1 MAEAGRPDPSAQEAR
16 HGDRLAFT
24 LDADTG
30 EILKYEAVDAAGGR
44 RELSQNERLELAKIR
59 RGEAVEDLVE
69 RGFEA
74 GLACLLGG
82 ADGPEDES
90 ETDEDASFR
99 RALLRPL
106 IEKSVVARALRRD
119 VLRRAIVRSL
129 ISDVLGS
136 AEPETKFGEN
146 PEGGSEE
153 FEGLNLRQVGGCN
166 GYQRT
171 RTRTRGPV
179 DRSRPAAAP
188 PYATPASCPFAAQAP
203 RGGRR

>member
-1 MAEAGRPDPSAQEAR
+1 MAEPGRPDPSAQEAR
-16 HGDRLAFT
+16 QVDRLAFT

-59 RGEAVEDLVE
+59 RGEAVEDLIE

-90 ETDEDASFR
+90 ETEEDASFR

-106 IEKSVVARALRRD
+106 IEKSVVTRALRRD
-119 VLRRAIVRSL
+119 ALRRAIVRSL
-129 ISDVLGS
+129 ISDVLGT
-136 AEPETKFGEN
+136 AEPETEFDEN
-146 PEGGSEE
+146 PEGGPEE
-153 FEGLNLRQVGGCN
+153 FEGLNFRQVRGLN

-171 RTRTRGPV
+171 
-179 DRSRPAAAP
+179 
-188 PYATPASCPFAAQAP
+188 
-203 RGGRR
+203 

>member
-1 MAEAGRPDPSAQEAR
+1 MAEPGRPDPSAQEAR
-16 HGDRLAFT
+16 HADRLAFT

-59 RGEAVEDLVE
+59 RGEAVEDLIE

-90 ETDEDASFR
+90 ETEEDASFR

-106 IEKSVVARALRRD
+106 IEKSLVARALRRD
-119 VLRRAIVRSL
+119 ALRRAIVRSL

-136 AEPETKFGEN
+136 PEPETESAKTQKEVRK
-146 PEGGSEE
+146 GSK
-153 FEGLNLRQVGGCN
+153 GS
-166 GYQRT
+166 T
-171 RTRTRGPV
+171 S
-179 DRSRPAAAP
+179 DK
-188 PYATPASCPFAAQAP
+188 
-203 RGGRR
+203 

>member
-1 MAEAGRPDPSAQEAR
+1 MAEPGRSDPSAQEVR

-59 RGEAVEDLVE
+59 RGEAVEDLIE

-90 ETDEDASFR
+90 ETEEVASLR

-106 IEKSVVARALRRD
+106 IEKSLVARALRRD
-119 VLRRAIVRSL
+119 ALRRAIVRSL

-136 AEPETKFGEN
+136 AEPETESAKTQK
-146 PEGGSEE
+146 EGRKGSK
-153 FEGLNLRQVGGCN
+153 GS
-166 GYQRT
+166 T
-171 RTRTRGPV
+171 S
-179 DRSRPAAAP
+179 DK
-188 PYATPASCPFAAQAP
+188 
-203 RGGRR
+203 

>member
-1 MAEAGRPDPSAQEAR
+1 MAEPGRTDPSTHEAR
-16 HGDRLAFT
+16 QVDRLAFT

-30 EILKYEAVDAAGGR
+30 EILKYEAVDAAGVR

-59 RGEAVEDLVE
+59 RGEAVEDLIE

-90 ETDEDASFR
+90 ETEEDASFR

-119 VLRRAIVRSL
+119 ALRRAIVRSL

-136 AEPETKFGEN
+136 SEPETESAKTQKESRK
-146 PEGGSEE
+146 GSK
-153 FEGLNLRQVGGCN
+153 GS
-166 GYQRT
+166 T
-171 RTRTRGPV
+171 S
-179 DRSRPAAAP
+179 DK
-188 PYATPASCPFAAQAP
+188 
-203 RGGRR
+203 

>member
-1 MAEAGRPDPSAQEAR
+1 MPNQKTGSKEEELQMAEPGRPDPSAQEAR
-16 HGDRLAFT
+16 QVDRLAFT

-59 RGEAVEDLVE
+59 RGEAVEDLIE

-82 ADGPEDES
+82 ADEPDDES
-90 ETDEDASFR
+90 ETEEVASLR

-106 IEKSVVARALRRD
+106 IEKSLVARALRRD
-119 VLRRAIVRSL
+119 ALRRAIVRSL

-136 AEPETKFGEN
+136 AEPETESAKTQKEGRKGSKGSTSEN
-146 PEGGSEE
+146 
-153 FEGLNLRQVGGCN
+153 
-166 GYQRT
+166 
-171 RTRTRGPV
+171 
-179 DRSRPAAAP
+179 
-188 PYATPASCPFAAQAP
+188 
-203 RGGRR
+203 

>member
-1 MAEAGRPDPSAQEAR
+1 MR

-59 RGEAVEDLVE
+59 RGEAVEDLIE

-90 ETDEDASFR
+90 ETEEDASFR

-106 IEKSVVARALRRD
+106 IEKSLVARALRRD
-119 VLRRAIVRSL
+119 ALRRAIVRSL

-136 AEPETKFGEN
+136 PRARDRVGEN
-146 PEGGSEE
+146 PKGGSEG
-153 FEGLNLRQVGGCN
+153 FEGLNFRQVGGCN

-171 RTRTRGPV
+171 
-179 DRSRPAAAP
+179 
-188 PYATPASCPFAAQAP
+188 
-203 RGGRR
+203 